1 MLHVVSQS
9 PFSHTMLH
17 RCLDFMRTND
27 QLLLVQDAVIA
38 ATTNHWIQHLQ
49 DKEIYVS
56 QEDLAARGLTA
67 KIGIPID
74 MAGYVALVIK
84 HNSPLCW

>member
-1 MLHVVSQS
+1 
-9 PFSHTMLH
+9 
-17 RCLDFMRTND
+17 MRTND

-38 ATTNHWIQHLQ
+38 ATTIHWIQHLQ

>member
-9 PFSHTMLH
+9 PFSHTMLQS
-17 RCLDFMRTND
+17 CLDFMRTND

-38 ATTNHWIQHLQ
+38 ATTNYWIQQLQ
-49 DKEIYVS
+49 NKEIYVL
-56 QEDLAARGLTA
+56 QEDLTARGLTP
-67 KIGIPID
+67 KIGIPVD
-74 MAGYVALVIK
+74 MAGYVALVVK